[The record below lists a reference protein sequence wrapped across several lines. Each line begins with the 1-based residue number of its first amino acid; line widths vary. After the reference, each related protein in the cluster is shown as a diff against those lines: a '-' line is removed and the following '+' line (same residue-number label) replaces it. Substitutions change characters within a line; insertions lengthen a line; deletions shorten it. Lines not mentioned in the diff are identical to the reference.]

1 MGGLVGWVG
10 FGGLVGGWGG
20 LGRLVGGLVGFGGL
34 VGGLVGG
41 LLGWFVGCW
50 LWTDGGTVS

>member
-1 MGGLVGWVG
+1 MLGLVGLVGGLVGWVG
-10 FGGLVGGWGG
+10 FGG
-20 LGRLVGGLVGFGGL
+20 LVGGLVGFGGL